1 MRAYVRSRWGRRRCR
16 WRGREGRRNRPATS
30 RSPVAPIHIAPA
42 ATHPPTPCNNERTK
56 QIAAVGCGGGG
67 RTLQCWSALER
78 KCAHVRR
85 LRLSA
90 LSSLVAFFSRWAK
103 PKANQKGLQRM
114 NINQQGLELELDETA
129 GLARTAA
136 ESGCPLPSRARA
148 LPSSVAHQPS
158 RPVFYFPSNKR
169 CGPTAASLSPSPSR
183 PALLYMQRSVPPA
196 CPS

>member
-90 LSSLVAFFSRWAK
+90 LSSLVAFFFSVGKAQSQPKGAPANEHK
-103 PKANQKGLQRM
+103 PTGA
-114 NINQQGLELELDETA
+114 
-129 GLARTAA
+129 
-136 ESGCPLPSRARA
+136 RARA
-148 LPSSVAHQPS
+148 RRDGRPRADGRGEWLSSPVARARTS
-158 RPVFYFPSNKR
+158 VVR
-169 CGPTAASLSPSPSR
+169 CP
-183 PALLYMQRSVPPA
+183 PALTAGVLFPFQ
-196 CPS
+196 

>member
-1 MRAYVRSRWGRRRCR
+1 LSVARERGTAEPAGNFQIACGSDSHRTSSNASSNPMQQRTNETNSGCGLWRWWAYVAVLVSVGTQVRARTSSQALCSQLARR
-16 WRGREGRRNRPATS
+16 
-30 RSPVAPIHIAPA
+30 
-42 ATHPPTPCNNERTK
+42 
-56 QIAAVGCGGGG
+56 
-67 RTLQCWSALER
+67 
-78 KCAHVRR
+78 
-85 LRLSA
+85 
-90 LSSLVAFFSRWAK
+90 FFSRWAK